1 MKNYEIK
8 MDGKEHKFGEATRY
22 TKDGKGRF
30 DLIPGDVIGI
40 LENAKSFDEIS
51 TFTRTTVYTAAFNK
65 DFVYAILG
73 MCVLN
78 YAGTSDE
85 QKDVDLDKC
94 FYSMIRDLAIH
105 FQKGAEKYGEH
116 NCEKGIPLWSF
127 HDSGLRHLTQWLLGE
142 NDENHFIAAVWNFV
156 MAIWTINNHPERCV
170 EHPVEETNVTDAQK
184 DACQDFLSSKW
195 DNVESA
201 IDDIDDMVEKI
212 NSFWI
217 NIQEV

>member
-212 NSFWI
+212 NSFRKD
-217 NIQEV
+217 